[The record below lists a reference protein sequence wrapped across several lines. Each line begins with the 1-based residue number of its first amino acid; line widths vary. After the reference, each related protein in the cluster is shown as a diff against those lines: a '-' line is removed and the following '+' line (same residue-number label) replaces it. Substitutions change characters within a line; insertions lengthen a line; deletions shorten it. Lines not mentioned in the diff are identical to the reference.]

1 MSGTPCMPSVTSR
14 RFSDSSIQYGPSV
27 ISGESTQLAEVAE
40 RSAEAGRQPSTS
52 APSPAAPAARTS
64 RRRRWS
70 VGVMARSLR
79 ALPGERLRAPGQRAR
94 AAFRRA
100 SAASAAR
107 CSSRIR
113 ELSALPL

>member
-40 RSAEAGRQPSTS
+40 RTAAAGRPPSTN

-79 ALPGERLRAPGQRAR
+79 ALPG
-94 AAFRRA
+94 
-100 SAASAAR
+100 
-107 CSSRIR
+107 
-113 ELSALPL
+113 